1 MLSVPTLWIVFV
13 VNFLAVGL
21 VWTYVMRA
29 YPKFEAAR
37 FWTAATLIAALGS
50 ATGLLRL
57 VINPIVPLI
66 VGGMLVIVATSFA
79 SMGVERFYGRPVSWR
94 LHILI
99 AVTSLFGLGY
109 FAIIEPSTSMRIIV
123 YSLAQSV
130 PVVWTLQFV
139 LPQDGRKNPG
149 ARLFGHMAIL
159 MVGVN
164 VIRCIAAL
172 FGIGGAA
179 SMVNFNQLQAGLVLI
194 LVFLSMAWNFGFLLM
209 AINRLREEVADLAMS
224 DDLTGIANRRHLL
237 QRLSN
242 ECAVAQRTGE
252 PFTLLAIDLDGFK
265 AINDSYG
272 HGAGD
277 ACLQLFTRAAQ
288 SRLRPN
294 DLLARSG
301 GDEFCAVLPA
311 STAREGAMIARH
323 IIEECCT
330 QFAPGTGASSRI
342 AASIGVAQWNA
353 HIGSYPE
360 RLIAAADQAL
370 YLAKNEGK
378 GRYAVYEPAP
388 PPSDDIILRRSA

>member
-37 FWTAATLIAALGS
+37 FWTAATFIAALGS

-57 VINPIVPLI
+57 VMTPVVPLMI
-66 VGGMLVIVATSFA
+66 GGMLVIAATSFA

-94 LHILI
+94 LHVLVAII
-99 AVTSLFGLGY
+99 SLLGLGY
-109 FAIIEPSTSMRIIV
+109 FAIVEPSTSMRIIV
-123 YSLAQSV
+123 YSLAQSA
-130 PVVWTLQFV
+130 PVVWTLKLV
-139 LPQDGRKNPG
+139 LLQDRQKNPG
-149 ARLFGHMAIL
+149 ARLFGHIAIL

-164 VIRCIAAL
+164 VIRCIAAS

-179 SMVNFNQLQAGLVLI
+179 SMINFNPLQAGLVLI

-209 AINRLREEVADLAMS
+209 AIDRLREEVADLAMS
-224 DDLTGIANRRHLL
+224 DDLTGIANRRLLL
-237 QRLSN
+237 QRLGA
-242 ECAVAQRTGE
+242 ECAAAQRGGE

-288 SRLRPN
+288 SRLRPD

-323 IIEECCT
+323 IIEECRA
-330 QFAPGTGASSRI
+330 QFAPGIGASSCI
-342 AASIGVAQWNA
+342 AASIGIAQWNA
-353 HIGSYPE
+353 NIGSYPE

-370 YLAKNEGK
+370 YIAKKEGK
-378 GRYAVYEPAP
+378 GRYAVYQPAP
-388 PPSDDIILRRSA
+388 PSEQVVLRQSA